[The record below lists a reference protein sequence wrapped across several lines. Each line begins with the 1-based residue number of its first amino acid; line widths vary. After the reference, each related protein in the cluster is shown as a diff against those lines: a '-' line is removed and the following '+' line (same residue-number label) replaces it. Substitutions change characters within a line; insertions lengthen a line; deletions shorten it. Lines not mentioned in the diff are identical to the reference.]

1 MKSVRKTGCWTVF
14 AFVIALIAL
23 IYLFSPFRQE
33 RNASSSS
40 PIRGNVAILGGDV
53 RIKQDEY
60 VSGNLLVVGD
70 DLTLEG
76 RIGGNLVVIGGDAAL
91 TGHAQVGG
99 DVSVVGGDANVEGS
113 SEIGGNVAV
122 IGGDVELAGHAHV
135 GGNVRVV
142 GGRIEQD
149 PDAHVA
155 GGTSWRIYTNSVAQ
169 PNLYSAAP
177 APLAFTD
184 PPKQP
189 DPPVPPVVDAG
200 GLGERVR
207 ASSRRHQSAVAEL
220 AEVAEDLAEA
230 AEAAAEDAAEAAE
243 EAAEELAE
251 AAEDAAEAA
260 AEAAEEAAEAARE
273 QAELQRETAL
283 EAAAAA
289 RARAAST
296 RTPWFLVFLGK
307 LVQAFLWTLLI
318 TGLVLLF
325 GWLLPKQVRA
335 VSMTAEKE
343 TALSFAT
350 GAIAVMGSAI
360 LVAILTITICFA
372 LLALPL
378 LALLALVILCGWT
391 VTCYFLGRRL
401 DELLARQDSL
411 SWNPLVSVGLSSL
424 VITGVT
430 TFSWAIFPCLGFII
444 ALLIGSTGT
453 GAVIVHVARR
463 SGRLPNGVARGGPDA
478 PEPEEDHT
486 APGSSE
492 SSDPAAD
499 APTESKPTPVGSTAE
514 ADEPPSEQS
523 TAIVEEPEPPATQVP
538 QVASSLPV
546 ETASQDPPDDLTRIV
561 GIGSVFY
568 GRLQDAGITT
578 FSQLAALDAQQI
590 AQTLGC
596 PASRVQRERL
606 REQAQELASPL

>member
-23 IYLFSPFRQE
+23 IYLFTPFRQE
-33 RNASSSS
+33 RDASSDGQ
-40 PIRGNVAILGGDV
+40 IRGNIAILGGDV
-53 RIKQDEY
+53 RLDQDEV
-60 VSGNLLVVGD
+60 VSGNLLIVGN
-70 DLTLEG
+70 DLGLEG
-76 RIGGNLVVIGGDAAL
+76 QIGGNLVVIGGDAHL
-91 TGHAQVGG
+91 VGTSRVGG
-99 DVSVVGGDANVEGS
+99 DVSVIGGDADVKGSSSVGGHLAVVGGDVDLTGTS
-113 SEIGGNVAV
+113 R
-122 IGGDVELAGHAHV
+122 V
-135 GGNVRVV
+135 GGNVSALGGDINQDPGVLV
-142 GGRIEQD
+142 GGT
-149 PDAHVA
+149 A
-155 GGTSWRIYTNSVAQ
+155 GWRINTNGVANRNLPAEASPRLAQLEAPQ
-169 PNLYSAAP
+169 PP
-177 APLAFTD
+177 EPPPTPQPLAATID
-184 PPKQP
+184 N
-189 DPPVPPVVDAG
+189 
-200 GLGERVR
+200 
-207 ASSRRHQSAVAEL
+207 
-220 AEVAEDLAEA
+220 EVQAQIALHRQA
-230 AEAAAEDAAEAAE
+230 ALDAAAAAQ
-243 EAAEELAE
+243 
-251 AAEDAAEAA
+251 DQ
-260 AEAAEEAAEAARE
+260 AAR
-273 QAELQRETAL
+273 QRETAL
-283 EAAAAA
+283 EAAA
-289 RARAAST
+289 RSQSDSSQN
-296 RTPWFLVFLGK
+296 PWFLVFLGK

-335 VSMTAEKE
+335 VSKTAEKE

-391 VTCYFLGRRL
+391 VTCYLLGRRL

-430 TFSWAIFPCLGFII
+430 TFSWAIFPCLGFIV

-463 SGRLPNGVARGGPDA
+463 SGRLPNGVPEGGPDA
-478 PEPEEDHT
+478 PEPTGNHT
-486 APGSSE
+486 PPGSLA

-499 APTESKPTPVGSTAE
+499 APIESKPSPVGSTAE
-514 ADEPPSEQS
+514 ADEPPYEQS
-523 TAIVEEPEPPATQVP
+523 TVIGEEPEPPATQVP

-546 ETASQDPPDDLTRIV
+546 EAASPDQPDDLTRIV
-561 GIGSVFY
+561 GIGSVFSD
-568 GRLQDAGITT
+568 RLRDAGITT
-578 FSQLAALDAQQI
+578 FSQLAALDAEQI

-606 REQAQELASPL
+606 REQARDLAEPQ